1 MEPLERVSYVLPTQT
16 THEDLVAAVGDHGCS
31 LCRFDP
37 PSHTSPPEDDHTD
50 IAHHRNCDREG
61 FVIYISTALFSLI
74 QVSSFSSGLHGPRPP
89 PGAPSL
95 SFFFFWSWKIWRERG
110 ILVPTGPRICRSLD
124 FFFSPSHAWAPPGTA
139 HPPPPPPDATPTRP
153 IPARSRL
160 PPSRTDEHGGEGSG
174 VARPNYTHARRR
186 PHRDP
191 DRGGSRPRPFPSPSP

>member
-61 FVIYISTALFSLI
+61 FCDIYIDGIIFPYPGEFLFLP
-74 QVSSFSSGLHGPRPP
+74 SGLMVPAPRPAP
-89 PGAPSL
+89 PRCL
-95 SFFFFWSWKIWRERG
+95 FFFFGVENIMRWERARDPG
-110 ILVPTGPRICRSLD
+110 GPRILLCRSLD

-160 PPSRTDEHGGEGSG
+160 PPSLDGRTWWRG
-174 VARPNYTHARRR
+174 V
-186 PHRDP
+186 
-191 DRGGSRPRPFPSPSP
+191 GCPSS

>member
-95 SFFFFWSWKIWRERG
+95 SFFFFLELENMRWERARD
-110 ILVPTGPRICRSLD
+110 PGPDRSPNMPKPG
-124 FFFSPSHAWAPPGTA
+124 FFFFAFACMGPAGNSSS
-139 HPPPPPPDATPTRP
+139 PPPTP
-153 IPARSRL
+153 
-160 PPSRTDEHGGEGSG
+160 
-174 VARPNYTHARRR
+174 
-186 PHRDP
+186 
-191 DRGGSRPRPFPSPSP
+191 